1 VELPATQLARVQVI
15 EYLREPLFT
24 RLGWGRLNAALA
36 VADSAI
42 LLRKDAVVEAG
53 GFRGD
58 ILAPEMELVA
68 RLHRLWR
75 AKGERYVVA
84 VVPDPICWTP
94 AAASIGE
101 LRAQR
106 MRWQVSL
113 AQSLTANRALLVTRH
128 GGAPRWFAVPFLLLV
143 ELYGPAIEIPAYLL
157 LSTMFVMGL
166 LPGMAFVAFIALV
179 FALGF
184 LVSMSSLLLEEI
196 SFRLYP
202 RWGQAA
208 RLVLAA
214 VVENLGYRQLVACW
228 RLDALIG
235 WWQSR

>member
-1 VELPATQLARVQVI
+1 
-15 EYLREPLFT
+15 
-24 RLGWGRLNAALA
+24 
-36 VADSAI
+36 
-42 LLRKDAVVEAG
+42 
-53 GFRGD
+53 
-58 ILAPEMELVA
+58 MELVA

-75 AKGERYVVA
+75 AKGEPYSVA

-94 AAASIGE
+94 AAGSIRQ
-101 LRAQR
+101 LREQR
-106 MRWQVSL
+106 MRWQVAL
-113 AQSLTANRALLVTRH
+113 AQALTENRDLLFTPH
-128 GGAPRWFAVPFLLLV
+128 GGAPRNVAFPFLLLF

-157 LSTMFVMGL
+157 LAAMFVMDL
-166 LPGMAFVAFIALV
+166 LPGMAFVAFAALV

-184 LVSMSSLLLEEI
+184 LVSMSSLLLEEL

-208 RLVLAA
+208 RLALAA